1 MLKKFKITVNGRAY
15 DVVVEEEGNAAHSGS
30 VAHPVAVAQAPA
42 APAPVAVAA
51 APAPVAAP
59 VAAIAAG
66 EGDVVAPLAGVV
78 DSIDVRIG
86 QAVQAG
92 DRVAVIEAMKMKT
105 EAITKVGGTV
115 KAILVKPAESVSTG
129 QVIISIG

>member
-1 MLKKFKITVNGRAY
+1 VLKKFKITVNGRGY
-15 DVVVEEEGNAAHSGS
+15 DVVVEEEGGIAYNGPRHDVHVQPAH
-30 VAHPVAVAQAPA
+30 VVA
-42 APAPVAVAA
+42 APAPQPIV
-51 APAPVAAP
+51 APAAIAAP
-59 VAAIAAG
+59 VVAIVAG
-66 EGDVVAPLAGVV
+66 EGDVLAPLAGVV

-92 DRVAVIEAMKMKT
+92 DKVAVIEAMKMKT
-105 EAITKVGGTV
+105 EAIAKFSGTV